1 MVFNYSFD
9 YFILLFFFFYEIP
22 TYVVTTAFFP
32 SSFREPQPFTKDNSK
47 HLRLI
52 SLFFPWRDVWT
63 EPSYPWAKLE
73 CGFNCKKT
81 PQLLQSFV
89 KSRQLGFNNY
99 KTKPF

>member
-52 SLFFPWRDVWT
+52 SLFFP
-63 EPSYPWAKLE
+63 
-73 CGFNCKKT
+73 
-81 PQLLQSFV
+81 
-89 KSRQLGFNNY
+89 
-99 KTKPF
+99 